1 MSDLDNNQLS
11 NVGILLLH
19 GLTGVPAEM
28 RPLAKHLEKLGCEV
42 SVPMLS
48 GHGAGHKELLA
59 TTWQDWV
66 EGARANLNDL
76 LSRNSHVFVGGL
88 SMGSSIACIL
98 AADEPRVAGFISLS
112 TTLRYDGE
120 TVPLTEVLLPLVD
133 LFPFLGTNCYWTES
147 PPYGLK
153 DERLQR
159 IITRS
164 VERAKNGETSDFGL
178 FRTYAGS
185 VRQMCHLVTEVR
197 RKAQFVTCPTVVIHS
212 LEDTMTSID
221 NAAEIYS
228 RLRSKDKVIQYLN
241 ECDHVLTLDLKKDKV
256 AQMVGDFISR
266 IVTGRKK
273 VEQECSMV

>member
-11 NVGILLLH
+11 NVGVLLLH

-28 RPLAKHLEKLGCEV
+28 RPLAKHLEKIGCEV
-42 SVPMLS
+42 AVPMLA
-48 GHGAGHKELLA
+48 GHGAGHKELLD

-66 EGARANLNDL
+66 EGARKVLTDL
-76 LSRNSHVFVGGL
+76 HTRNEYVFVGGL

-98 AADEPRVAGFISLS
+98 AADDPKVAGFISLS
-112 TTLRYDGE
+112 TTLRFDGE

-133 LFPFLGTNCYWTES
+133 ILPILGEKCYWTES

-185 VRQMCHLVTEVR
+185 VRQMSHLVHEVR
-197 RKAQFVTCPTVVIHS
+197 RKAQSVTCPTVIIHS

-221 NAAEIYS
+221 NASELYS
-228 RLRSKDKVIQYLN
+228 RLQSRDKVIQYLTD
-241 ECDHVLTLDLKKDKV
+241 CDHVLTLDLKKERV
-256 AQMVGDFISR
+256 AQMVEDFIVR
-266 IVTGRKK
+266 ISTANNK
-273 VEQECSMV
+273 VAQTC

>member
-1 MSDLDNNQLS
+1 MSDSDNNQLS
-11 NVGILLLH
+11 KVGVLLLH

-42 SVPMLS
+42 SVPLMA
-48 GHGAGHKELLA
+48 GHGGGHKELLA
-59 TTWQDWV
+59 TTWSDWV
-66 EGARANLNDL
+66 EGARQTLNDL

-98 AADEPRVAGFISLS
+98 AADDPRVSGFISLS
-112 TTLRYDGE
+112 TTLRFDGE

-133 LFPFLGTNCYWTES
+133 VLPILGRKCYWTES

-185 VRQMCHLVTEVR
+185 VRQMSHLVHEVR
-197 RKAQFVTCPTVVIHS
+197 RKAQFVTCPAVIIHS

-221 NAAEIYS
+221 NASELYS
-228 RLRSKDKVIQYLN
+228 RLQSKDKVIQYLTD
-241 ECDHVLTLDLKKDKV
+241 CDHVLTLDLKKERV
-256 AQMVGDFISR
+256 AQMVGDFITR
-266 IVTGRKK
+266 IATGNDK
-273 VEQECSMV
+273 VASTCNMA

>member
-1 MSDLDNNQLS
+1 MSDSENNQLS
-11 NVGILLLH
+11 NVGVLLLH

-42 SVPMLS
+42 SVPMLE
-48 GHGAGHKELLA
+48 GHGAGHQELLD
-59 TTWQDWV
+59 TSWQDWV
-66 EGARANLNDL
+66 AGARRALNDL
-76 LSRNSHVFVGGL
+76 HSRNAHVFVGGL

-98 AADEPRVAGFISLS
+98 AADDPKVAGFISLS
-112 TTLRYDGE
+112 TTLRFDGE

-133 LFPFLGTNCYWTES
+133 IFPFLGTNCYWTES

-185 VRQMCHLVTEVR
+185 VRQMSHLVHEVR
-197 RKAQFVTCPTVVIHS
+197 RKAQAVTCPTVIIHS

-221 NAAEIYS
+221 NASELYS
-228 RLRSKDKVIQYLN
+228 RLQSRDKVIQYLTD
-241 ECDHVLTLDLKKDKV
+241 CDHVLTLDLKKEKV
-256 AQMVGDFISR
+256 AQLVGDFIAR
-266 IVTGRKK
+266 IAADRNK
-273 VEQECSMV
+273 VAQTCSMA